1 MTDYVVS
8 HAVISEDGL
17 YRYALVRRWNVGAG
31 WPVLGVVMLNPSTA
45 DASKDDATIRKVVAI
60 AKARGYGGIYV
71 CNLFAY
77 RSTDPGDLITTDN
90 IVGPANDAHLSA
102 MADTCGMVLVA
113 WGAFV
118 EHPAMKMM
126 GSELRVQRTYDVLVR
141 EKGAK
146 LWAMGL
152 TKKGSPRHPLYV
164 RTDRPFESWEPG

>member
-45 DASKDDATIRKVVAI
+45 DATKDDATIRKVVAI
-60 AKARGYGGIYV
+60 AKTRGYGGIYV

-77 RSTDPGDLITTDN
+77 RSTGPGGLITTDN
-90 IVGPANDAHLSA
+90 IVGPDNDAHLA
-102 MADTCGMVLVA
+102 LMAGTCGMALMA
-113 WGAFV
+113 WGGFV

-126 GSELRVQRTYDVLVR
+126 GSELRVRRTYEVLHERGV
-141 EKGAK
+141 K
-146 LWAMGL
+146 LWAMGY

-164 RTDRPFESWEPG
+164 RTDRPFESWELG